1 MKRFHI
7 ETYGCQM
14 NFSDSEIIASVLS
27 DAGYEFTE
35 DVQSADIIFL
45 NTCSIREHAETKAI
59 NRLKSLQALRK
70 KNNAMV
76 IGVLGCMAE
85 QHKEKLFENNLVDVI
100 AGPDSYRSLPQL
112 IKTVEQ
118 GEKAF
123 NILLSSEETYGD
135 INPVKYDSNG
145 VSAFISIMRGCQ
157 NFCSYC
163 VVPHTRGKERSR
175 DAATIVNEA
184 THLFENG
191 YKEITLLGQ
200 NVNSY
205 SFGSIRFPEL
215 LKMVAAVNPKLRIR
229 FATSHPKDISDELIR
244 TIAETQNICNHIH
257 LPMQSGSNAV
267 LKKMNRKYTVEY
279 YLERIAT
286 IKKLIPD
293 CGLSTDIIAGFCSE
307 TEADHVMTLEAMS
320 TAAFDA
326 AFMFKYSQRSG
337 TTAAEKFADDVS
349 EKDKTRRLN
358 EIISLQQKLSL
369 QNNKR
374 DFGKSFEVLIEGISK
389 RSKKQWFGRTQQN
402 KVVVFNGT
410 GQQAGDYAFVK
421 ITDCTS
427 ATLKGELI
435 N

>member
-1 MKRFHI
+1 
-7 ETYGCQM
+7 M

-27 DAGYEFTE
+27 DAGYEFT
-35 DVQSADIIFL
+35 DDIQLADIIFL
-45 NTCSIREHAETKAI
+45 NTCSIREHAETKAL
-59 NRLKSLQALRK
+59 NRLKSLQSLRK

-112 IKTVEQ
+112 IKTVEH

-184 THLFENG
+184 AHLFEKG
-191 YKEITLLGQ
+191 FKEITLLGQ

-205 SFGSIRFPEL
+205 SFENIGFPEL
-215 LKMVAAVNPKLRIR
+215 LKMVAAVNPQLRIR

-267 LKKMNRKYTVEY
+267 LKKMNRKYTAEY
-279 YLERIAT
+279 YLERIET

-307 TEADHVMTLEAMS
+307 TEEDHRMTLKAM
-320 TAAFDA
+320 TVAAFDA

-337 TTAAEKFADDVS
+337 TTAADKFADDVS
-349 EKDKTRRLN
+349 ETDKTRRLS
-358 EIISLQQKLSL
+358 EIISLQQELSL
-369 QNNKR
+369 QNNKK
-374 DFGKSFEVLIEGISK
+374 DIGKSFEVLIEGTSK
-389 RSKKQWFGRTQQN
+389 RSKKQLFGRTQQN
-402 KVVVFNGT
+402 KVVVFNGA